1 RSSDLTDG
9 RLAGSGPLRPADI
22 LRGGPCV
29 SMNGPARAARRRRS
43 STGGSGV
50 HEEARTARSRRRTIV
65 SALIGVAL
73 TMSVI
78 LYPEDAFEASVGG
91 LRLWFEVVLLAL
103 LPFFVRSEMMI
114 GLVVMHFIGVLL
126 EP

>member
-1 RSSDLTDG
+1 
-9 RLAGSGPLRPADI
+9 
-22 LRGGPCV
+22 V
-29 SMNGPARAARRRRS
+29 SMNRPARAARRRRS

-73 TMSVI
+73 TTSVI

-91 LRLWFEVVLLAL
+91 LRLWFEVVLPAL
-103 LPFFVRSEMMI
+103 LPFFVLAEMMI
-114 GLVVMHFIGVLL
+114 GLGVVHFIGVQADNHLGQH
-126 EP
+126 EK